1 LWGVLHRANSE
12 ALLRLLVADLVGE
25 AATRDSMLTLRD
37 DVGGP
42 LPPRGDRSGGR
53 RPPPIRSKYLLI
65 VALRAPAL
73 RAAPRPRGPVERALD
88 PADSGRPAE

>member
-1 LWGVLHRANSE
+1 VLHRANSE

-42 LPPRGDRSGGR
+42 LPPREAAAGDL
-53 RPPPIRSKYLLI
+53 PPF
-65 VALRAPAL
+65 
-73 RAAPRPRGPVERALD
+73 AA
-88 PADSGRPAE
+88 STC